1 MNKITPFLWFDHQAK
16 EAVDFYVSIF
26 PNAKIIDESSNS
38 DDIQSISFELFNQRF
53 IAFNGGPY
61 ASFSP
66 AISMYVDCEN
76 QEEVDSYWDRLA
88 VGGKIEQCGWLSDK
102 YGLTWQIIPN
112 ILFDCLNHPDPIKA
126 QKAMDAM
133 LKMTKINVNELLDT
147 IK

>member
-26 PNAKIIDESSNS
+26 PHAKIIDESSNS

-61 ASFSP
+61 ASFTP

-76 QEEVDSYWDRLA
+76 QEEVDTYWDKLA
-88 VGGKIEQCGWLSDK
+88 IGGKIEQCG
-102 YGLTWQIIPN
+102 
-112 ILFDCLNHPDPIKA
+112 
-126 QKAMDAM
+126 
-133 LKMTKINVNELLDT
+133 
-147 IK
+147 